1 MKKEKETVKEQET
14 ETTEQEVNNTASE
27 AEAKAEA
34 TEETA
39 GESEEAEAAEPELSA
54 EEQLQIELAEA
65 KDKYIRLYAEF
76 ENFRRRTSKE
86 KLEMTNTANARLI
99 ESLLPVLDDFERA
112 LKNIDDNAEV
122 SALRE
127 GVELVQQKMVNTLN
141 GKGMKAMEVKA
152 GDDFDADKHEAI
164 TQIPAPQEELKGKI
178 VDVVEKGYTLGDKV
192 IRFAKVVTG
201 A

>member
-39 GESEEAEAAEPELSA
+39 GESEEAAAAEPELSA